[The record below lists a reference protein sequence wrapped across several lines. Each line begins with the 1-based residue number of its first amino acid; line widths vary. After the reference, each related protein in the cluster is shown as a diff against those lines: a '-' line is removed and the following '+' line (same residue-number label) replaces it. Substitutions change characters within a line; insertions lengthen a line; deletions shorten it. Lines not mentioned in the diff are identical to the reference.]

1 MSFRVESVR
10 AQFPALQAGAAHFDG
25 PGGSQVPRSV
35 GEAVAATLLADI
47 SNRGHVSA
55 ASRRADQVVLDA
67 RSALADL
74 VGADPRG
81 VVFGRSM
88 TALTYDL
95 ARTLARTWGPGDEV
109 VVTRLDHDANI
120 RPWVQAAQA
129 VGATVRWV
137 GFDRDTGELRPEDVA
152 AELSARTR
160 LVAVT
165 GASNLLGTRP
175 DLPAIATIVHAR
187 DALLFVDGVHLVP
200 HAPVD
205 LDAVGADFL
214 ACSPYKFFGPHCGVL
229 TARPELL
236 ETLQPDKLLPS
247 THAVPDR
254 FELGTLPFE
263 LMAGATAAVDFIA
276 GLCPE
281 ATGSRRE
288 RVLASMAVVEAH
300 EEALHRDLE
309 SRLAALDGVV
319 LHGRAA
325 ERTPTVLFTVPG
337 LDPAAVSESLAR
349 DGVNAPAGSFYALEA
364 ARWMGLGD
372 GGGIR
377 AGIAPY
383 TDAGDV
389 DRLVA
394 AVERALGARG
404 GRRRPIAEPRDDVP
418 AR

>member
-1 MSFRVESVR
+1 MSFDVESVR
-10 AQFPALQAGAAHFDG
+10 AQFPALKAGAAHFDG
-25 PGGSQVPRSV
+25 PGGSQVPTVV
-35 GEAVAATLLADI
+35 GEAVAATLLSDI

-55 ASRRADQVVLDA
+55 ASRRADRVVLEA
-67 RSALADL
+67 RAAMADL

-95 ARTLARTWGPGDEV
+95 ARTLAKTWAPGDEV
-109 VVTRLDHDANI
+109 VVTRLDHDGDI

-137 GFDRDTGELRPEDVA
+137 GFDRGTGELRPEDVE
-152 AELSARTR
+152 AELSPRTR

-165 GASNLLGTRP
+165 GASNLIGTRP
-175 DLPAIATIVHAR
+175 DLPAIARLVHDR
-187 DALLFVDGVHLVP
+187 GALMFVDGVHLVP
-200 HAPVD
+200 HAAVD
-205 LDAVGADFL
+205 QAALGADFL

-247 THAVPDR
+247 SDAVPDR

-263 LMAGATAAVDFIA
+263 LMAGTTAAVDFVA
-276 GLCPE
+276 GLSPG
-281 ATGSRRE
+281 ATGSRRD
-288 RVLASMAVVEAH
+288 RILTSMEVVEAY
-300 EEALHRDLE
+300 EDALRQDLE
-309 SRLAALDGVV
+309 SRLAGIDGVL

-337 LDPAAVSESLAR
+337 RDPAAVSELLAR
-349 DGVNAPAGSFYALEA
+349 EGVNAPAGSFYALEA
-364 ARWMGLGD
+364 ARWMGLGAA
-372 GGGIR
+372 GGIR

-383 TDAGDV
+383 TDVSDV
-389 DRLVA
+389 DRLVR
-394 AVERALGARG
+394 AVERAVTSA
-404 GRRRPIAEPRDDVP
+404 
-418 AR
+418 